1 MLIKRLLEQYYRNYP
16 NADNL
21 DSLISYVGEREFIG
35 IMLARMNREIKLTVS
50 EGDSKWS
57 NMNIFKIFIFV
68 I

>member
-1 MLIKRLLEQYYRNYP
+1 MLIKRLLEQYYRNHP

-50 EGDSKWS
+50 EGEPK
-57 NMNIFKIFIFV
+57 MVKYEYI
-68 I
+68 

>member
-50 EGDSKWS
+50 EGDSK
-57 NMNIFKIFIFV
+57 MVKYEYI
-68 I
+68 

>member
-1 MLIKRLLEQYYRNYP
+1 MLVKRLLEQYYRNHP

-50 EGDSKWS
+50 EGEPK
-57 NMNIFKIFIFV
+57 MVKYEYI
-68 I
+68 

>member
-21 DSLISYVGEREFIG
+21 DYLISYVGEREFIG

-50 EGDSKWS
+50 EGESK
-57 NMNIFKIFIFV
+57 MVKYEYI
-68 I
+68 

>member
-21 DSLISYVGEREFIG
+21 DSLIMYVGEREFIG

-50 EGDSKWS
+50 EGDSK
-57 NMNIFKIFIFV
+57 MVKYEYI
-68 I
+68 

>member
-21 DSLISYVGEREFIG
+21 DSLIMYVGEREFIG

-50 EGDSKWS
+50 EGNSK
-57 NMNIFKIFIFV
+57 MVKYEYI
-68 I
+68 